1 VAEGLPGMM
10 KRAVDIDKF
19 KGYQIKHSI
28 QFKILTILIGEGSWA
43 NLWTI
48 KSLLRGFEM
57 VSGLKINFVKRK
69 LFGLNVEARLLEAS
83 SSFLSCLSDVVP
95 SKFLGIPIGVNPRRC
110 ATWKL
115 VGNAMTKRLN
125 SWSSRQLSYGDRI
138 TLINSVL
145 ANLPLYFFFF
155 LRLLLALYKLLTNGI
170 YAR

>member
-1 VAEGLPGMM
+1 
-10 KRAVDIDKF
+10 
-19 KGYQIKHSI
+19 
-28 QFKILTILIGEGSWA
+28 
-43 NLWTI
+43 
-48 KSLLRGFEM
+48 
-57 VSGLKINFVKRK
+57 
-69 LFGLNVEARLLEAS
+69 LEAS

>member
-125 SWSSRQLSYGDRI
+125 SWSSRQLSYH
-138 TLINSVL
+138 
-145 ANLPLYFFFF
+145 
-155 LRLLLALYKLLTNGI
+155 
-170 YAR
+170 